1 MTSGTTF
8 GFKGI
13 IVMVWLVY
21 GVFGDC
27 SFLGFGDDKSIC
39 IQSRMFNNFD
49 MCLKSITIVKLFSM
63 DMPVLVFDEIFY
75 FNCRWI
81 VVVWG

>member
-1 MTSGTTF
+1 
-8 GFKGI
+8 
-13 IVMVWLVY
+13 
-21 GVFGDC
+21 
-27 SFLGFGDDKSIC
+27 
-39 IQSRMFNNFD
+39 MFNNFD